1 MNLTKVTDSS
11 MFCHPLSRS
20 EMSNHTR
27 PECIFGRHSWI
38 QDRVFMKPSRYN
50 LFFRSKNGATL
61 AFNSASAA
69 LAEIL
74 PENLPA
80 IQRLL
85 DQPDS
90 AQTDEERAFRSAL
103 DEGRYLVPD
112 QLDELTALKIR
123 NRSQRF
129 GNQTLMLTIA
139 PTLAC
144 NFRCDYCFEC
154 KTAARM
160 DQDTEKAVL
169 EFAAKRIRRCEEIYV
184 TWFGGEPTLCIETIE
199 RLQLRLRELAAQHQV
214 SVRPS
219 AIITNGYLLDAAIA
233 TRLKNAGVEEAQVTL
248 DGPAEIH
255 DTRRKLANGRGTYQR
270 IMENLK
276 QSAEILQIGVRV
288 NVDRLNIDSTRGI
301 LDDLRANGLIDKV
314 FLYFAQV
321 TASTTVCADIR
332 DRCLSTEEFSRGQI
346 DMYQKLIDSG
356 FFNIEYPMLAPGG
369 HCGADV
375 DNAFVIGPNGDL
387 FKCWE
392 ELSTDHSHTIGS
404 VFQPQPNGPQLET
417 LHTYMGWDPFERAGC
432 RECEVLPICMGGC
445 PRHAIHQDDK
455 TRGACCSWK
464 YNLREMLT
472 LRHQCELGKEAG
484 S

>member
-1 MNLTKVTDSS
+1 
-11 MFCHPLSRS
+11 
-20 EMSNHTR
+20 
-27 PECIFGRHSWI
+27 
-38 QDRVFMKPSRYN
+38 MKPSRYN
-50 LFFRSKNGATL
+50 VFFRSKNGATL

-85 DQPDS
+85 NQPDTVHS
-90 AQTDEERAFRSAL
+90 DEERAFRSAL

-144 NFRCDYCFEC
+144 NFRCDYCFESQS
-154 KTAARM
+154 AFRM
-160 DQDTEKAVL
+160 DKATENAVL
-169 EFAAKRIRRCEEIYV
+169 DFAAQRMGRSEELYV
-184 TWFGGEPTLCIETIE
+184 TWFGGEPTLCLETIE
-199 RLQLRLRELAAQHQV
+199 RLQQGLRELAAEHQV

-219 AIITNGYLLDAAIA
+219 AIITNGWLLDAAMA
-233 TRLKNAGVEEAQVTL
+233 TRLKIAGVEEAQVTL

-255 DTRRKLANGRGTYQR
+255 DSRRKLANGRGTYQR
-270 IMENLK
+270 ILENLK
-276 QSAEILQIGVRV
+276 QIAGILQIGVRV

-301 LDDLRANGLIDKV
+301 LDDLRAHGLLDKV

-332 DRCLSTEEFSRGQI
+332 DRCLSTEEFSHSQI
-346 DMYQKLIDSG
+346 SMYQKLIDSG
-356 FFNIEYPMLAPGG
+356 FYQIEYPMLAPGG

-404 VFQPQPNGPQLET
+404 VFQPEPNGPQLET

-432 RECEVLPICMGGC
+432 RECEVFPICMGGC
-445 PRHAIHQDDK
+445 PRHAIHQADK
-455 TRGACCSWK
+455 TVGACCSWK
-464 YNLREMLT
+464 YNLREMLS
-472 LRHQCELGKEAG
+472 LRHQCELKKEAAAESQPDSG
-484 S
+484 CSVRAE